1 MAKIIPFRA
10 IRPPRDLVHLVATR
24 SYMTYSEPALK
35 DKLENNPYTFLR
47 VINPDWEGEKLYGSE
62 KFEAVRSEF
71 HRFMEEGYFVQDEKP
86 AYYLYEQ
93 VVRGRSFMGIIGGAA
108 VDDYAKGMIRKHEDT
123 LSAREAMFKEY
134 LKVTDFNAEP
144 VLLSYP
150 DIPGLDVIVARHR
163 MERPEY
169 EFYTTDGHL
178 HRLWAI
184 DEEEDHHSI
193 EAYFERIPA
202 LYIADGHHRC
212 ASSALLSEEICSHS
226 PEAREN
232 GTCRYFM
239 ALMMP
244 ESQLHIWDFNR
255 LVRDLNGHSDE
266 SFRKA
271 IEEHFQVSRIPQG
284 TDPLPRSKHDF
295 SMYLDGEWYNLIYDG
310 QAVDPTDPVADL
322 DAQILTEKV
331 LTPLLGIEDLRSD
344 ERVSF
349 LDGRKGVIGLEASVD
364 SGGFA
369 VAFALHPISME
380 QLKRISDAGRTMP
393 PKSTYIEPKLRSGL
407 TVYPIEGRN
416 E

>member
-1 MAKIIPFRA
+1 M
-10 IRPPRDLVHLVATR
+10 HLVATR
-24 SYMTYSEPALK
+24 SYVTYSEPALK

-47 VINPDWEGEKLYGSE
+47 VINPDWEGEKLHGSE

-71 HRFMEEGYFVQDEKP
+71 HRFMDEGYFVQDEKP

-108 VDDYAKGMIRKHEDT
+108 VDDYAEGMIRKHEDT

-193 EAYFERIPA
+193 EGYFQRIPA

-232 GTCRYFM
+232 GIYKVSKNIAEMRTYENGVGETFSCGSA
-239 ALMMP
+239 ALAVTSLCIKNKFKTISP
-244 ESQLHIWDFNR
+244 GGELSFIKKNNANIENQGVAQVVQKWD
-255 LVRDLNGHSDE
+255 E
-266 SFRKA
+266 C
-271 IEEHFQVSRIPQG
+271 
-284 TDPLPRSKHDF
+284 
-295 SMYLDGEWYNLIYDG
+295 
-310 QAVDPTDPVADL
+310 
-322 DAQILTEKV
+322 
-331 LTPLLGIEDLRSD
+331 
-344 ERVSF
+344 
-349 LDGRKGVIGLEASVD
+349 
-364 SGGFA
+364 
-369 VAFALHPISME
+369 
-380 QLKRISDAGRTMP
+380 
-393 PKSTYIEPKLRSGL
+393 
-407 TVYPIEGRN
+407 
-416 E
+416 